1 MSSGWRSVLDSAAGR
16 AALAKAKPH
25 RNAHGLL
32 TRPPE
37 APGPKL
43 SKPKPRSKH
52 GPLCGRHAGAPCDC
66 GLEAA
71 RRRLEDLLAGQLRA
85 AGVRSFRRSPLT
97 KGIIPGR
104 GFHPDFAFDEA
115 RLVVEVQGNAGGGRG
130 PHGGFD
136 KLTRDVEKMALLAA
150 FGWRVLPCT
159 GAMVESGEA
168 CRLTLAALAW
178 RPAP

>member
-1 MSSGWRSVLDSAAGR
+1 MSSGWRSVLESAAGR

-25 RNAHGLL
+25 RNPAGLL
-32 TRPPE
+32 PTVPAAAS
-37 APGPKL
+37 APRRRKA
-43 SKPKPRSKH
+43 RQTH
-52 GPLCGRHAGAPCDC
+52 TPLCGRHAGAPCDC